1 MGGARPPCKCKTADA
16 GQYTN
21 NQIEKSR
28 SPALLDDN
36 HKVTNRGGI
45 HQLQKSKREFDFF
58 LSCALSGY
66 EAIIR
71 WKTVFFHCFFVPEAL
86 FLEKENSTPWILFV
100 LNGIYSYKVEFT
112 FTSDHRPPGTLS
124 QAFFCQPDGKLQ
136 VPDLRRIL
144 KIDLAEFHDLLY
156 PVFQCIGVNTQQPGG
171 VCKILM
177 TFQIEGKGF

>member
-1 MGGARPPCKCKTADA
+1 M
-16 GQYTN
+16 
-21 NQIEKSR
+21 
-28 SPALLDDN
+28 DDN
-36 HKVTNRGGI
+36 HKLTNRGGI

-112 FTSDHRPPGTLS
+112 FTSDLSSENIFQKQKPPEAGDAS
-124 QAFFCQPDGKLQ
+124 GD
-136 VPDLRRIL
+136 DLTNR
-144 KIDLAEFHDLLY
+144 
-156 PVFQCIGVNTQQPGG
+156 
-171 VCKILM
+171 
-177 TFQIEGKGF
+177 

>member
-1 MGGARPPCKCKTADA
+1 M
-16 GQYTN
+16 
-21 NQIEKSR
+21 
-28 SPALLDDN
+28 DDN
-36 HKVTNRGGI
+36 HKLTNRGGI

-112 FTSDHRPPGTLS
+112 FTSDHYFLYGFTGISAACFMTKAALR
-124 QAFFCQPDGKLQ
+124 FPDEL
-136 VPDLRRIL
+136 PS
-144 KIDLAEFHDLLY
+144 
-156 PVFQCIGVNTQQPGG
+156 
-171 VCKILM
+171 
-177 TFQIEGKGF
+177 

>member
-1 MGGARPPCKCKTADA
+1 MPLDGVTRKTLLPGKGPGSFPCPRRGAGVGGARPPCKCKTADA

-112 FTSDHRPPGTLS
+112 FTSDQRCFLYRK
-124 QAFFCQPDGKLQ
+124 ANDF
-136 VPDLRRIL
+136 L
-144 KIDLAEFHDLLY
+144 K
-156 PVFQCIGVNTQQPGG
+156 
-171 VCKILM
+171 K
-177 TFQIEGKGF
+177 

>member
-1 MGGARPPCKCKTADA
+1 MPAGGVFRKHSGRKNNRMPLDGVTRKTLLPGRDPVPFPATRRGAGVGGARPPCKCKTADA

-112 FTSDHRPPGTLS
+112 FTSDL
-124 QAFFCQPDGKLQ
+124 
-136 VPDLRRIL
+136 
-144 KIDLAEFHDLLY
+144 
-156 PVFQCIGVNTQQPGG
+156 
-171 VCKILM
+171 
-177 TFQIEGKGF
+177 